1 MSDWT
6 LTFSSYLNVWTQ
18 ISNIDCDFSVSGEE
32 CFLWTLVQC
41 ECVIWSLTASDDWPL
56 PPLPWPHPPPA
67 QTPHPA
73 VTQCGSTTAETTLAG
88 GSTLRWG
95 QRSEVRPTVQ
105 ARLSCWSTVPL
116 YFHRRV
122 CFCLFCSDD
131 DCAAVKERTR
141 ILLDSVL
148 LSSAACGEAH
158 RGGQFPWSE
167 GGALYY
173 TPEPVYPQHQGGLP
187 AECHLW
193 IQTADPKTAHV
204 SVLGDADA
212 SSSVSSTVVLQK
224 RHSLWHH
231 HQMKLKNNDK
241 LTTVQFLMNFNIY
254 ILHFF
259 FLSLFCPVL
268 FVTNTND
275 VIIMIILLWLYYY
288 DYNLQ
293 TFFWWIVSSVCGTA
307 CLSVCPFVSW
317 SRATDRVWRRCRAA
331 YYL

>member
-18 ISNIDCDFSVSGEE
+18 ISNIGCDFSVSGEE

-187 AECHLW
+187 AERHLW

-231 HQMKLKNNDK
+231 QMKLKNNDK

-254 ILHFF
+254 ILNFF

-268 FVTNTND
+268 FCD
-275 VIIMIILLWLYYY
+275 
-288 DYNLQ
+288 
-293 TFFWWIVSSVCGTA
+293 
-307 CLSVCPFVSW
+307 
-317 SRATDRVWRRCRAA
+317 
-331 YYL
+331 